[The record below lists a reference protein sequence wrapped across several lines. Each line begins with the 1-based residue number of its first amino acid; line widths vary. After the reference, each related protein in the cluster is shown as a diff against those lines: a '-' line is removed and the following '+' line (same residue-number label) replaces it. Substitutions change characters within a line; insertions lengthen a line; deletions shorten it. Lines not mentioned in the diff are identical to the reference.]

1 MPNPGAR
8 SEMKSTKKP
17 GRPHI
22 RLILPA
28 LLLLLSACQK
38 PQPHYTETR
47 FLFGTLVEFKIHDVP
62 EETARKAVA
71 EIGAD
76 FQRMHRDWHAW
87 KPGELSRLNAQLP
100 DGRFHEVSLFLLPV
114 IKQAKQLSI
123 ESDDLFNPAIG
134 RLIALW
140 GFHSDTLP
148 LGPPPPRAA
157 IAALVAQ
164 RPRMEDVEIVGQRV
178 RSRNPAVALDFGGFA
193 KGVALD
199 YAMRRLAE
207 FGIHNAI
214 INAGGDLNAMGQYG
228 KRPWRVGIR
237 DPSGRGVVAS
247 LEVTGAE
254 AIYTSGNY
262 ERYREHAGIRYSH
275 IIDPRTGLP
284 VEHIVSATVIAAS
297 GARADAAATA
307 LSVAGPA
314 DWQRI
319 ARRMRLRNVL
329 LIDEQGRIYM
339 SRPMADRVRLEGVPP
354 AHIQV
359 VDLEMASG

>member
-1 MPNPGAR
+1 MHINTADLR
-8 SEMKSTKKP
+8 QKP
-17 GRPHI
+17 GLSYPGLFLLSL
-22 RLILPA
+22 LI
-28 LLLLLSACQK
+28 LLSACQK
-38 PQPHYTETR
+38 PQPEYTETR
-47 FLFGTLVEFKIHDVP
+47 FLFGTLVEFIIRDVP

-100 DGRFHEVSLFLLPV
+100 DGQFHEVSSFLLPV
-114 IKQAKQLSI
+114 IRQAKQLSI
-123 ESDDLFNPAIG
+123 QSDDLFNPAIG

-140 GFHSDTLP
+140 GFHNDTLP
-148 LGPPPPRAA
+148 LGPPPPREA

-164 RPRMEDVEIVGQRV
+164 RPRMEDVDIEGQRV

-199 YAMRRLAE
+199 HAVRRLAE

-214 INAGGDLNAMGQYG
+214 INAGGDLNAIGQHG
-228 KRPWRVGIR
+228 NRLWRVGVR
-237 DPSGRGVVAS
+237 DPSGQGLVAS

-254 AIYTSGNY
+254 AVYTSGNY
-262 ERYREHAGIRYSH
+262 ERYREHEGIRYSH
-275 IIDPRTGLP
+275 IIDPRTGMP
-284 VEHIVSATVIAAS
+284 VEHIVSATVIDTS

-314 DWQRI
+314 EWERI
-319 ARRMRLRNVL
+319 ARRMHLRNVM
-329 LIDEQGRIYM
+329 LIDENGRVYM
-339 SRPMADRVRLEGVPP
+339 SRPMAERVRLEGVPP
-354 AHIQV
+354 AQIQV
-359 VDLEMASG
+359 VDLERTDD